1 MIWWKTFMVCQSHD
15 SHYLSSKCIFV
26 KIYQVLSNHACHRA
40 RVRHRSQLIHHFYW
54 EKIYRNATH
63 MWEKTEK
70 CVFMKKNRET
80 LVAVFYH
87 FYHNFFIFLLK
98 FFFLPFLMLSRGLY
112 FKTWT
117 IYAFTFRHGWVVGV
131 GRYIGQTSGVIY
143 TAEGGNCPAGLRGWH
158 YLDLNLHWQNNG
170 NIAVHCAA

>member
-1 MIWWKTFMVCQSHD
+1 MKNFYGVSVSLSRLTLLLFQMHFCENLPSSFKPCVP
-15 SHYLSSKCIFV
+15 SSKSKASLATHSPFLLGKNLSKCNSYVRENRKVCFYE
-26 KIYQVLSNHACHRA
+26 KEQRNAGCSVLSFLP
-40 RVRHRSQLIHHFYW
+40 Q
-54 EKIYRNATH
+54 
-63 MWEKTEK
+63 
-70 CVFMKKNRET
+70 
-80 LVAVFYH
+80 
-87 FYHNFFIFLLK
+87 FFIFLLK
-98 FFFLPFLMLSRGLY
+98 FIFLPFRMLSRGLY

>member
-15 SHYLSSKCIFV
+15 SHYFSSKCIFV

-87 FYHNFFIFLLK
+87 FYHNFYIFAFSYVKQRTIFQNVNNLCFYFQTRLGCRSWKIYRANERSYLYGRGRELSLWPQRMELLG
-98 FFFLPFLMLSRGLY
+98 SQ
-112 FKTWT
+112 
-117 IYAFTFRHGWVVGV
+117 FTL
-131 GRYIGQTSGVIY
+131 
-143 TAEGGNCPAGLRGWH
+143 AK
-158 YLDLNLHWQNNG
+158 
-170 NIAVHCAA
+170 

>member
-15 SHYLSSKCIFV
+15 SHSFSSKCIFV

-70 CVFMKKNRET
+70 CVLWKRTEKRWLQCFIIFTTIFYIFAKIHLFAFSYVKQSSIFQNVNNLCFYFQTRLGCRSWKIYRANERSYLYGRGRE
-80 LVAVFYH
+80 
-87 FYHNFFIFLLK
+87 
-98 FFFLPFLMLSRGLY
+98 LSRRPPRMALFGSQ
-112 FKTWT
+112 
-117 IYAFTFRHGWVVGV
+117 FTL
-131 GRYIGQTSGVIY
+131 
-143 TAEGGNCPAGLRGWH
+143 AK
-158 YLDLNLHWQNNG
+158 
-170 NIAVHCAA
+170 